1 MTGMA
6 TALCAAIDIKGD
18 EAPEWVH
25 LLPAGQVRTV
35 DGRGPYSVADVTA
48 LCAASMAG
56 GKLALDENHSTD
68 KAAPLGLSAPAR
80 GWIVELQARQDGVW
94 GKVDWTPEGR
104 DLVRGYR
111 GISPVIRHDKRS
123 GRIDAILRASL
134 TNTPN
139 LTGLTSLHSTET
151 TNMDFRAMLIEA
163 LGLDSDADDAAIA
176 AALKAKLA
184 KTGDS
189 ETALQSAL
197 APIAKAAGLAAGSDA
212 AAIVLGVQKLV
223 GDGDDR
229 VIALQSQLTALTDRI
244 ATDKATVF
252 VDAAIA
258 AGRAGVKPARDDY
271 ISMHAADPARAERL
285 INAMPII
292 KAGATLTGDPDRNKD
307 GLTAADQAVISLM
320 GIDPAEYAKTLADNK
335 VEAL

>member
-35 DGRGPYSVADVTA
+35 DGRGPYTVADVTA

-80 GWIVELQARQDGVW
+80 GWIVDLQARQDGVW

-104 DLVRGYR
+104 TLVAGYR

-139 LTGLTSLHSTET
+139 LTGLTSLHSTEMI
-151 TNMDFRAMLIEA
+151 NMDFRALLIEA

-176 AALKAKLA
+176 AALKAKMA
-184 KTGDS
+184 KTEGS

-212 AAIVLGVQKLV
+212 AAIALGVQKLV

-229 VIALQSQLTALTDRI
+229 VIALQSEMATLKEQV
-244 ATDKATVF
+244 ATDKATAF

-258 AGRAGVKPARDDY
+258 AGRVGVKPERDEY
-271 ISMHAADPARAERL
+271 ISMHAANPARAERL
-285 INAMPII
+285 INALPIV
-292 KAGATLTGDPDRNKD
+292 KSGATVTGDPERGKD
-307 GLTAADQAVISLM
+307 GLSGADKAVISLM
-320 GIDPAEYAKTLADNK
+320 GIDAAEYAKTLADNK